1 MILVAAT
8 AIGLAVSR
16 IWFQEYL
23 LARPNNEDR
32 WLRWLLVAVSLR
44 LLNYVPVLAA
54 CTVALFVLQLRQPR
68 PRLRSLARR
77 PGWVAVCAAVTG
89 LAIAYVL
96 VALKHAKGLGGW
108 LLVEV
113 SILPVGVAVAAAW
126 VNLAV
131 SGLWR
136 PENQW
141 IDRLGRV
148 AGVCWI
154 AVTFLQAGL
163 LLLN

>member
-16 IWFQEYL
+16 IWLQEYL
-23 LARPNNEDR
+23 LARPNHEDR
-32 WLRWLLVAVSLR
+32 WLRWLIVAASLR
-44 LLNYVPVLAA
+44 SLYYVPVLGA
-54 CTVALFVLQLRQPR
+54 CTVALFFLQLRQPR

-77 PGWVAVCAAVTG
+77 PGWLAVCAAVTG
-89 LAIAYVL
+89 LGGYVL
-96 VALKHAKGLGGW
+96 VALKHVKGLGGW